1 MKIDDKLK
9 ANQFLTVI
17 SKMNKL
23 TLPENLPINLDYI
36 GGFTR
41 IIQKKPKNEKKVI
54 NLNNGHQKI
63 L

>member
-23 TLPENLPINLDYI
+23 TSPENLPINLDYI

-41 IIQKKPKNEKKVI
+41 II
-54 NLNNGHQKI
+54 
-63 L
+63 